1 MTFEL
6 YPFISFASVR
16 NQFAN
21 SKKLCIEQ
29 NPSFTLFFCCVQKKL
44 IDVSCYKREN
54 LISIQYSLIFF
65 SPSVIEI
72 IPFEKKPLAQL
83 SCCECKQIL
92 WTDFTDLKCSHQKM
106 LCSEMTRLK
115 DRYNNSNF

>member
-6 YPFISFASVR
+6 SFYFFCFCTKSVR
-16 NQFAN
+16 EFKEIVYRTKPFFYPLFLLR
-21 SKKLCIEQ
+21 SKEINRCIVLQEGELDI
-29 NPSFTLFFCCVQKKL
+29 NTIL
-44 IDVSCYKREN
+44 ID
-54 LISIQYSLIFF
+54 FF

-72 IPFEKKPLAQL
+72 IPFEKKTLAQL